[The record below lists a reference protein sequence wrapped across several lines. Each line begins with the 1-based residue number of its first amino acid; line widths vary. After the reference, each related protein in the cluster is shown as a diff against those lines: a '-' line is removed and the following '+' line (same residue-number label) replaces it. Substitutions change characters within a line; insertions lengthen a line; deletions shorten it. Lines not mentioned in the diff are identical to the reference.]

1 MSDLLACRLTAPLP
15 SAIATI
21 SVQGYQAYRAIAS
34 ILQCNEAE
42 SFWTLGRIRFLKWPV
57 LNDFEHVVV
66 CRVDENKVE
75 IHCHGGVAVSNAI
88 LQSLEQAG
96 CKIVDASELAIAEQK
111 QLGEQGTDSL
121 STSIERHC
129 REALIQ
135 TLSERAAGVLLD
147 QASGALHESL
157 LRLIS
162 LIEQAAW
169 AEARAHLN
177 SLLRWND
184 LGMHLIEPWRV
195 VLAGPPNV
203 GKSSLINALS
213 GQSIAIV
220 HHEAGTTRDWI
231 ESTTMIDG
239 WPVTLTDTAGIRDTD
254 EQIEREGVRRAR
266 EQITQADLVVL
277 VIDATIGWTSQHEQI
292 IQLCDQRPNK
302 VRLLVA
308 WNKCDLNSNLN
319 SDLDSC
325 DLKQSSTLAVSK
337 HLPMVRCSV
346 PNNVASL
353 VDAISKSLVPEAPKP
368 GQAVAF
374 VPHMLIL
381 LNEIASRLT
390 TEVAQPVESELK
402 LLAQKLRRC

>member
-15 SAIATI
+15 SAIASI
-21 SVQGYQAYRAIAS
+21 LVQGYQAYRAIAS

-42 SFWTLGRIRFLKWPV
+42 SFWTIGQIRFLKWPV

-66 CRVDENKVE
+66 CRVDENTVE

-88 LQSLEQAG
+88 LQSLKQVG

-111 QLGEQGTDSL
+111 QLREQGTDSL
-121 STSIERHC
+121 STSIQRHC

-135 TLSERAAGVLLD
+135 TLSERAAGILLD
-147 QASGALHESL
+147 QAAGALHESL
-157 LRLIS
+157 TRLIS
-162 LIEQAAW
+162 LIERADW
-169 AEARAHLN
+169 PEARVHLD
-177 SLLRWND
+177 SLLRWNE
-184 LGMHLIEPWRV
+184 LGMHLVEPWRV

-231 ESTTMIDG
+231 ESATMIDG

-266 EQITQADLVVL
+266 EQVTQADLVVL
-277 VIDATIGWTSQHEQI
+277 VIDSTIGWTSQHEQI
-292 IQLCDQRPNK
+292 VQHCDQRPNK

-308 WNKCDLNSNLN
+308 WNKCDLNN
-319 SDLDSC
+319 C
-325 DLKQSSTLAVSK
+325 DLEQSSTLAVPK
-337 HLPMVRCSV
+337 HLPTVRCSV

-353 VDAISKSLVPEAPKP
+353 IDAISRSLVPEAPKP
-368 GQAVAF
+368 GQAVVF

-390 TEVAQPVESELK
+390 TEVAQPVEIELK
-402 LLAQKLRRC
+402 LLAQQLRRC

>member
-15 SAIATI
+15 SAIASI
-21 SVQGYQAYRAIAS
+21 SVQGHQAFRAIAS
-34 ILQCNEAE
+34 ILRCNDSE
-42 SFWTLGRIRFLKWPV
+42 SFWTIGRIRFLKWPV

-66 CRVDENKVE
+66 CRVGESTVE

-96 CKIVDASELAIAEQK
+96 CRIADAAELETAQQK
-111 QLGEQGTDSL
+111 QLCERGASSL
-121 STSIERHC
+121 ATSIQRHC

-135 TLSERAAGVLLD
+135 TLSERAAGILLD
-147 QASGALHESL
+147 QAAGALHESL
-157 LRLIS
+157 ARLVS
-162 LIEQAAW
+162 LIEQTDW
-169 AEARAHLN
+169 PEARAHLD

-184 LGMHLIEPWRV
+184 LGKHLVEPWRV

-213 GQSIAIV
+213 GQAVAIV

-231 ESTTMIDG
+231 ESATMIDG

-266 EQITQADLVVL
+266 EQVIQADLVVL
-277 VIDATIGWTSQHEQI
+277 VIDATIGWTSQHDQI
-292 IQLCDQRPNK
+292 VQLCDQRPEK

-308 WNKCDLNSNLN
+308 WNKCDLNK
-319 SDLDSC
+319 C
-325 DLKQSSTLAVSK
+325 DFEQPSLLAVPN
-337 HLPMVRCSV
+337 HLPTVRCSV

-353 VDAISKSLVPEAPKP
+353 IDAISVCLVPESPKP
-368 GQAVAF
+368 GQAVVF
-374 VPHMLIL
+374 VPQMLEL
-381 LNEIASRLT
+381 LNEMASRLS

-402 LLAQKLRRC
+402 LLAQQLRRC